1 MTTKRDTSPHDGSY
15 KNLFSHKEMVET
27 LIRDFVSED
36 WVDQVDFSTLEKQN
50 GSYVTDDL
58 RERHDDVIWR
68 VRFHDQ
74 WFYLYLLIEF
84 QSEVDPW
91 MSVRMMV
98 YVGLLYQD
106 LIKPGTVRPGEA
118 LPPIFPLVLYRG
130 RSTWTART
138 EISELIVATSRFLS
152 RYQPRM
158 EYFLVAGQ
166 QESQKNTR
174 SNGAATL
181 LMLMERCDDLQDLS
195 LLITRFINAYKGPQ
209 SRSLRRAFAVWVQR
223 IVRQRLE
230 EDATLPEVTE
240 LEEVLEMLT
249 EQLPLFNEK
258 WIAQGRMEGR
268 MEGEAQ
274 GLMKGQ
280 ATILKHQIAAKF
292 GDQVF
297 QRTVQEH
304 VQNAT
309 PEQLA
314 LWAERIL
321 FARTIDEVFSAE

>member
-1 MTTKRDTSPHDGSY
+1 
-15 KNLFSHKEMVET
+15 
-27 LIRDFVSED
+27 
-36 WVDQVDFSTLEKQN
+36 
-50 GSYVTDDL
+50 
-58 RERHDDVIWR
+58 
-68 VRFHDQ
+68 
-74 WFYLYLLIEF
+74 
-84 QSEVDPW
+84 
-91 MSVRMMV
+91 
-98 YVGLLYQD
+98 
-106 LIKPGTVRPGEA
+106 
-118 LPPIFPLVLYRG
+118 
-130 RSTWTART
+130 
-138 EISELIVATSRFLS
+138 
-152 RYQPRM
+152 
-158 EYFLVAGQ
+158 
-166 QESQKNTR
+166 
-174 SNGAATL
+174 
-181 LMLMERCDDLQDLS
+181 
-195 LLITRFINAYKGPQ
+195 Q